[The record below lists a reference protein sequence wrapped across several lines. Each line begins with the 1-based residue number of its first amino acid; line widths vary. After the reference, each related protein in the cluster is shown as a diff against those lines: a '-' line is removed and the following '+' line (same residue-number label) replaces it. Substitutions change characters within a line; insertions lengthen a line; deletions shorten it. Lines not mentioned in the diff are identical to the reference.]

1 MAAGISLPPRQGEQH
16 ATKLSQHY
24 KFTMNGWERLRY
36 IWKITYEISF
46 TIALQGLPFTALRS
60 QVETGKLHRVN
71 FMGSY
76 VNETACK
83 TFIWTQSLILH
94 KMLTFTGTL
103 NLSRFRENWDV
114 VVTNEF
120 HRV

>member
-1 MAAGISLPPRQGEQH
+1 
-16 ATKLSQHY
+16 
-24 KFTMNGWERLRY
+24 
-36 IWKITYEISF
+36 
-46 TIALQGLPFTALRS
+46 
-60 QVETGKLHRVN
+60 
-71 FMGSY
+71 MGSY